1 MGRIRKPTMQIIKSL
16 LFQNFPEIIFGLST
30 KIGLNRAEPFYFNMS
45 LTVGDD
51 PEMVHENR
59 EAFYNEL
66 GLTTEQIAI
75 QKQIHSDVIAIV
87 GEPGLVGESDAMIT
101 TQKGIGLAISTAD
114 CTPIFIY
121 DRKNEIIAAVHS
133 GWRGTEKQ
141 ILQKTLLILLE
152 QFNCS
157 PFDLFVYIGPSIC
170 QKNYEVGDEVAKHFH
185 RIYVKEVENKFYLDI
200 TGVNEDVLLSLGIQK
215 SNIEISSLC
224 SYEEKYLQSY
234 RRDGKNSGRALGVI
248 AMKGK

>member
-1 MGRIRKPTMQIIKSL
+1 MQIIKSS
-16 LFQNFPEIIFGLST
+16 LFQKFPEIIFGLST
-30 KIGLNRAEPFYFNMS
+30 KIGLDRTEPFYFNMS

-51 PEMVHENR
+51 REIVRANR

-75 QKQIHSDVIAIV
+75 QKQIHSDIITIV

-121 DRKNEIIAAVHS
+121 DRNNQIIAAVHS

-141 ILQKTLLILLE
+141 ILRKTILILLE

-157 PFDLFVYIGPSIC
+157 PNDLLVYIGPSIC

-185 RIYVKEVENKFYLDI
+185 RTYIKKIDHKLFLDLL
-200 TGVNEDVLLSLGIQK
+200 GVNKDVLLDLGIHK
-215 SNIEISSLC
+215 SSIEISSLC

-234 RRDGKNSGRALGVI
+234 RRDGKRSGRALGLI
-248 AMKGK
+248 AMREK

>member
-1 MGRIRKPTMQIIKSL
+1 MQIIKSS
-16 LFQNFPEIIFGLST
+16 LFQKFPEIILGLST
-30 KIGLNRAEPFYFNMS
+30 KTGLNRTEPFYFNMS

-51 PEMVHENR
+51 KEIVRANR

-75 QKQIHSDVIAIV
+75 QKQIHSDIITIV

-101 TQKGIGLAISTAD
+101 SQKGIGLAISTAD

-121 DRKNEIIAAVHS
+121 DRNNKIIAAVHS

-141 ILQKTLLILLE
+141 ILRKTILILTE

-157 PFDLFVYIGPSIC
+157 PNDLLVYIGPSIC

-185 RIYVKEVENKFYLDI
+185 RTYIKKIDHKLYLDI
-200 TGVNEDVLLSLGIQK
+200 IRINKDVLLNFGIK
-215 SNIEISSLC
+215 ESNIEISSLC
-224 SYEEKYLQSY
+224 SYDEKYLHSY

>member
-1 MGRIRKPTMQIIKSL
+1 MQIIKSS
-16 LFQNFPEIIFGLST
+16 LFQKFLEIIFGLST
-30 KIGLNRAEPFYFNMS
+30 KIGLNRTEPFNFNMS

-51 PEMVHENR
+51 PEIVRVNR

-75 QKQIHSDVIAIV
+75 QKQIHSDIVTIV
-87 GEPGLVGESDAMIT
+87 GEPGLIGESDAMIT
-101 TQKGIGLAISTAD
+101 ARKGIGLAISTAD
-114 CTPIFIY
+114 CIPIFIY

-133 GWRGTEKQ
+133 GWRGNEKQ
-141 ILQKTLLILLE
+141 ILRKTILILFE

-157 PFDLFVYIGPSIC
+157 PNDLLVYIGPSIC

-185 RIYVKEVENKFYLDI
+185 RIYLKKIDNKLYLDI
-200 TGVNEDVLLSLGIQK
+200 LGVNKDELLNFGIQE

-224 SYEEKYLQSY
+224 SYEEKYLHSY

-248 AMKGK
+248 AMKEK

>member
-1 MGRIRKPTMQIIKSL
+1 MQIIKSS
-16 LFQNFPEIIFGLST
+16 LFQKFPEIIFGLST
-30 KIGLNRAEPFYFNMS
+30 KVGLNRTEPFYFNMS

-51 PEMVHENR
+51 LETVRTNR

-75 QKQIHSDVIAIV
+75 QKQIHSDIV
-87 GEPGLVGESDAMIT
+87 TIVSKPGLVGESDAMIT
-101 TQKGIGLAISTAD
+101 SQKGIGLAISTAD

-121 DRKNEIIAAVHS
+121 DRKNEIIAAAHS
-133 GWRGTEKQ
+133 SWRGTEKQ
-141 ILQKTLLILLE
+141 ILRKTILILLE

-157 PFDLFVYIGPSIC
+157 TNDLFVYIGPSIC
-170 QKNYEVGDEVAKHFH
+170 QKNYEVGNEVAKHFH
-185 RIYVKEVENKFYLDI
+185 RTYLKKIDNKFHLDI
-200 TGVNEDVLLSLGIQK
+200 TGINKEVLTGFGIQE

-248 AMKGK
+248 AMKGNK

>member
-1 MGRIRKPTMQIIKSL
+1 MQITKSL
-16 LFQNFPEIIFGLST
+16 LFQKFPEIIFGLNT
-30 KIGLNRAEPFYFNMS
+30 KIGLNRTEPFFFNMS

-51 PEMVHENR
+51 PEIVVANR

-75 QKQIHSDVIAIV
+75 QKQIHSDIV
-87 GEPGLVGESDAMIT
+87 TIIDEPGIVGESDAMIT
-101 TQKGIGLAISTAD
+101 SQKGIGLAISTAD

-121 DRKNEIIAAVHS
+121 DRRNEIVAAVHS
-133 GWRGTEKQ
+133 GWRGSEKQ
-141 ILQKTLLILLE
+141 ILRKTILILLE

-157 PFDLFVYIGPSIC
+157 PNDLLVYIGPSIC

-185 RIYVKEVENKFYLDI
+185 RIYLKKIDNKFYLDI
-200 TGVNEDVLLSLGIQK
+200 LGINKDVLLDLGIQE

-234 RRDGKNSGRALGVI
+234 RRDGKKSGRALGVI
-248 AMKGK
+248 AMKGN

>member
-1 MGRIRKPTMQIIKSL
+1 MNMQIIKSS
-16 LFQNFPEIIFGLST
+16 LFQKFPEIIFGLST
-30 KIGLNRAEPFYFNMS
+30 KTGLNRTEPFYFNMS

-51 PEMVHENR
+51 PETVRENR

-66 GLTTEQIAI
+66 GLTTERIAI
-75 QKQIHSDVIAIV
+75 QKQIHSDIVTIV
-87 GEPGLVGESDAMIT
+87 GEPGLVGESDSMIT
-101 TQKGIGLAISTAD
+101 SQKGIGLAISTAD

-121 DRKNEIIAAVHS
+121 DRTNEIIAAVHS

-141 ILQKTLLILLE
+141 ILRKTILILTE

-157 PFDLFVYIGPSIC
+157 PSNLLVYIGPSIC
-170 QKNYEVGDEVAKHFH
+170 QKNYEVGEEVAKHFH
-185 RIYVKEVENKFYLDI
+185 RTYLKTINHKFYLDI
-200 TGVNEDVLLSLGIQK
+200 LGVNKDVLLDLGIRD
-215 SNIEISSLC
+215 SHIEISSLC

-234 RRDGKNSGRALGVI
+234 RRDGKNSGRSLGVI

>member
-1 MGRIRKPTMQIIKSL
+1 
-16 LFQNFPEIIFGLST
+16 
-30 KIGLNRAEPFYFNMS
+30 MS

-51 PEMVHENR
+51 KGRVLQNR

-75 QKQIHSDVIAIV
+75 QKQIHSDIVTIV

-101 TQKGIGLAISTAD
+101 SQKGIGLAISTAD

-121 DRKNEIIAAVHS
+121 DRQNKIIAAVHS

-141 ILQKTLLILLE
+141 ILRKTILILIE

-157 PFDLFVYIGPSIC
+157 SSDLLVYIGPSIC

-185 RIYVKEVENKFYLDI
+185 RAYLKRIDHKFYLDI
-200 TGVNEDVLLSLGIQK
+200 LGVNKDVLLNLGILD
-215 SNIEISSLC
+215 SHIEISSLC
-224 SYEEKYLQSY
+224 SFEEKYLQSY
-234 RRDGKNSGRALGVI
+234 RRDGIKSGRALGLI
-248 AMKGK
+248 AMREE

>member
-1 MGRIRKPTMQIIKSL
+1 MQIIKSS
-16 LFQNFPEIIFGLST
+16 LFQKFPEIIFGLST
-30 KIGLNRAEPFYFNMS
+30 KIGLDRTEPFYFNMS

-51 PEMVHENR
+51 KEIVRANR

-75 QKQIHSDVIAIV
+75 QKQIHSDIITIV
-87 GEPGLVGESDAMIT
+87 SEPGLVGESDAMIT

-121 DRKNEIIAAVHS
+121 DRNNQIIATVHS

-141 ILQKTLLILLE
+141 ILRKTILILLE

-157 PFDLFVYIGPSIC
+157 SNDLLVYLGPSIC

-185 RIYVKEVENKFYLDI
+185 RTYLKSIDHKHYLDI
-200 TGVNEDVLLSLGIQK
+200 VGMNKDVLLDLGIRD
-215 SNIEISSLC
+215 SHIEISSLC
-224 SYEEKYLQSY
+224 SYEVEYLQSY
-234 RRDGKNSGRALGVI
+234 RRDGKKSGRALGVI